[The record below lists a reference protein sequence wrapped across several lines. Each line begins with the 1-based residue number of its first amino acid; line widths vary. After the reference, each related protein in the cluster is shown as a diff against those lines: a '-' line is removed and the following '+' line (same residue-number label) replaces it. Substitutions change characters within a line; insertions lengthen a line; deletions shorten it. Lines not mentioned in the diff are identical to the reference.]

1 MHANRHLPTISH
13 KGAGAL
19 DVTLSV
25 GAADADDAAQRAGEA
40 WLADYNPAA
49 ASLDKM
55 SEIRSL
61 SENDLALLRCAPIS
75 EQFPI
80 EFANG
85 SGWKEIEGQCA
96 CCNQKID
103 AQHMFGQITRP
114 TAKVFVMDA
123 MGVCLDCHVAT
134 PFHYRFH
141 DDMRIS
147 GLFNGAWRT
156 WQAKKSIGQRL
167 KQLFTR
173 G

>member
-1 MHANRHLPTISH
+1 MHANRHLPTSSR

-19 DVTLSV
+19 SADLSPV
-25 GAADADDAAQRAGEA
+25 NEVLDNDA
-40 WLADYNPAA
+40 WLADYSPAA
-49 ASLDKM
+49 TSLDKI

-61 SENDLALLRCAPIS
+61 SEQDLALLRCAPIA

-80 EFANG
+80 EFPNG
-85 SGWKEIEGQCA
+85 ASWKEIEGQCA
-96 CCNQKID
+96 CCDQKID
-103 AQHMFGQITRP
+103 AQHLFGQITRP
-114 TAKVFVMDA
+114 TSKVFVMDA

-156 WQAKKSIGQRL
+156 WQAKKTIGQRL
-167 KQLFTR
+167 KQLFTL